1 MSPAYIVF
9 VGTFVHLPR
18 DTSKA
23 LAIQQGALWVATA
36 DGRIKGTDWTVVTE
50 GDIRALLKE
59 KGWVPEDAS
68 RFHSETRVK
77 IVRAREEHNEF
88 FFPGFIDTHIHAPQ
102 YPNNGLFGSTTL
114 LDWLRKYTF
123 PMEASFGSSIHN
135 IPSPRAFRVYNQVV
149 SRTLANGTTYAS
161 YFATIHVSAT
171 NLLATLCQKRGQR
184 ALIGRVCMDNP
195 DFSEK
200 YYVDPSTQESIDL
213 NKEVISY
220 IHSIDPQGTMVK
232 PIITPRFALTC
243 TPKAMQGLADL
254 AASYDPPLHIQTH
267 ISENT
272 QEIHDVHTQFPDAKS
287 YADVYDT
294 YGLLTPRTILAHGV
308 HLTPDEQDLI
318 HDREAKIS
326 HCPASNS
333 ALGSG
338 ICPVRKLWNKGIT
351 VGLGTDVSGGYSP
364 SILEAVRQ
372 ACLVSRL
379 LRHVGT
385 ENGGDKGKELVLS
398 VEEGLYLAT
407 RGGAAVVNMEN
418 DIGGF
423 DIGMLFDAQLIRL
436 GPFLPACKYDNGES
450 RVDIFGWEK
459 WQEKVHKWVWSGDDR
474 NVKGVWVGGRLVY
487 GEDDVEGGNRP
498 GWWSWVLSAGVVGV
512 GAVVAFRRM
521 RL

>member
-1 MSPAYIVF
+1 MAPTYIVF
-9 VGTFVHLPR
+9 IGTFVHLPR
-18 DTSKA
+18 STPTA
-23 LAIQQGALWVATA
+23 LAIRQGALWVSTA
-36 DGRIKGTDWTVVTE
+36 DGRIKGTDWTIITDRDLRV
-50 GDIRALLKE
+50 LLKE
-59 KGWVPEDAS
+59 KGWIPEDAPRYKS
-68 RFHSETRVK
+68 GTRVS
-77 IVRAREEHNEF
+77 IVRAREEQNEF

-114 LDWLRKYTF
+114 LDWLKQYTF
-123 PMEASFGSSIHN
+123 PMEASFGSSLPS

-149 SRTLANGTTYAS
+149 SRTLANGTTFAS

-195 DFSEK
+195 DFSPD
-200 YYVDPSTQESIDL
+200 YYIDPSTEDSITL

-220 IHSIDPQGTMVK
+220 IQSIDPKGTMIK
-232 PIITPRFALTC
+232 PVITPRFALTC
-243 TPKAMQGLADL
+243 TPTAMRGLADL
-254 AASYDPPLHIQTH
+254 AASYSPPLHLQTH

-272 QEIHDVHTQFPDAKS
+272 QEIHDVHCQFPDAAS
-287 YADVYDT
+287 YADVYDA

-308 HLTPDEQDLI
+308 HLSPDEQDLI
-318 HDREAKIS
+318 HDRGAKIS

-338 ICPVRKLWNKGIT
+338 ICPVRKLLNKGIT
-351 VGLGTDVSGGYSP
+351 VGLGTDISGGYSP

-379 LRHVGT
+379 LRHVGAP
-385 ENGGDKGKELVLS
+385 EGDEGRKLVLS
-398 VEEGLYLAT
+398 VEEALYLAT
-407 RGGAAVVNMEN
+407 RGGAAVVNMED

-423 DIGMLFDAQLIRL
+423 DIGMLWDAQMIHL
-436 GPFLPACKYDNGES
+436 GRFLPACRYDNGES
-450 RVDIFGWEK
+450 RVDVFGWEE
-459 WQEKVHKWVWSGDDR
+459 WGEKVHKWVWSGDDR
-474 NVKGVWVGGRLVY
+474 NVKGVWVGGKLVY
-487 GEDDVEGGNRP
+487 GRNDVEGGNRG

-512 GAVVAFRRM
+512 GAVIAFRRL